1 MLTLVLNQYVVA
13 ILLASDFPAENPRTQ
28 NRTTFIR
35 EPLPTIMKKNPLL
48 ILILILIASCDSK
61 NNSSELEKLTEKLTE
76 KEKQISDLQSQI
88 KSLEKGKNSSKTNQT
103 SDYYRFVETS
113 NSEINVAEKLK
124 SGERKLIDKKDFKD
138 TLDISDNF
146 FVYKHTSEITQ
157 TSESEFESVLRDFDQ
172 VKSEYG
178 NDFFV
183 RVMTFY
189 NGQSLPL
196 ETENS
201 KTDIHILIQPTELGY
216 ENKTF
221 VISDFYDVD
230 LKTLDKKDNNI
241 ELTFEHGKFPRKKEL
256 IIIKPELVKFKENKV
271 TNIDN
276 NFEDFLEL
284 FNKDSI
290 FQVSRVKLPMTVEF
304 ADPEKDYEYSKEV
317 INHKNYRK
325 LNFVKDDSP
334 NPEYEQFIKVNGD
347 KTTIEYRGIEN
358 GISGE
363 YYFEKVNGKWT
374 LITWID
380 SST

>member
-1 MLTLVLNQYVVA
+1 
-13 ILLASDFPAENPRTQ
+13 
-28 NRTTFIR
+28 
-35 EPLPTIMKKNPLL
+35 MKKIPFL
-48 ILILILIASCDSK
+48 ILTLILIASCNSK
-61 NNSSELEKLTEKLTE
+61 QTSSELNKLTEKLTE
-76 KEKQISDLQSQI
+76 KEEQITELKKQIEN
-88 KSLEKGKNSSKTNQT
+88 LENIQT

-113 NSEINVAEKLK
+113 DSEINVAEKLK

-157 TSESEFESVLRDFDQ
+157 TSESEFESVLRDFVQ

-196 ETENS
+196 ENENS

-230 LKTLDKKDNNI
+230 IKTLEKKENNV

-256 IIIKPELVKFKENKV
+256 IIIKPELVKFENK
-271 TNIDN
+271 
-276 NFEDFLEL
+276 
-284 FNKDSI
+284 
-290 FQVSRVKLPMTVEF
+290 
-304 ADPEKDYEYSKEV
+304 
-317 INHKNYRK
+317 
-325 LNFVKDDSP
+325 
-334 NPEYEQFIKVNGD
+334 
-347 KTTIEYRGIEN
+347 
-358 GISGE
+358 
-363 YYFEKVNGKWT
+363 
-374 LITWID
+374 
-380 SST
+380 

>member
-1 MLTLVLNQYVVA
+1 
-13 ILLASDFPAENPRTQ
+13 
-28 NRTTFIR
+28 
-35 EPLPTIMKKNPLL
+35 MKNIPIL
-48 ILILILIASCDSK
+48 ILTLILIASCNSK
-61 NNSSELEKLTEKLTE
+61 QPSSELEKSTKKLTE
-76 KEKQISDLQSQI
+76 KEKQISDLQTQI
-88 KSLEKGKNSSKTNQT
+88 EDLKKDKSSSENSQT

-113 NSEINVAEKLK
+113 DSEINVVEKLK
-124 SGERKLIDKKDFKD
+124 SGERKLIDKKDFRD

-146 FVYKHTSEITQ
+146 FVYEHTSEITQ

-172 VKSEYG
+172 VKSDYG

-230 LKTLDKKDNNI
+230 LKTLENQENSV

-256 IIIKPELVKFKENKV
+256 IIIKPELVKFKRNQV
-271 TNIDN
+271 ANIDN
-276 NFEDFLEL
+276 NFKDFLEL
-284 FNKDSI
+284 FNRDSI
-290 FQVSRVKLPMTVEF
+290 FQISRVKLPMTVEF

-317 INHKNYRK
+317 INRQNYRK

-334 NPEYEQFIKVNGD
+334 NPEYEQFIKVNGN
-347 KTTIEYRGIEN
+347 KATIEYRGIEN

-363 YYFEKVNGKWT
+363 YYFEKLDGKWT

>member
-1 MLTLVLNQYVVA
+1 
-13 ILLASDFPAENPRTQ
+13 
-28 NRTTFIR
+28 
-35 EPLPTIMKKNPLL
+35 MKNIPLL
-48 ILILILIASCDSK
+48 ILTLIFLSSCEF
-61 NNSSELEKLTEKLTE
+61 NSNKLEWNKLNDEIVEKD
-76 KEKQISDLQSQI
+76 KQISELQKKI
-88 KSLEKGKNSSKTNQT
+88 EDLEKGTKNTQS
-103 SDYYRFVETS
+103 SDYYRFVES
-113 NSEINVAEKLK
+113 SDSEINVAEKLK

-230 LKTLDKKDNNI
+230 IKTLEKKDNNI

-256 IIIKPELVKFKENKV
+256 IIIKPELVKFGNK
-271 TNIDN
+271 
-276 NFEDFLEL
+276 
-284 FNKDSI
+284 
-290 FQVSRVKLPMTVEF
+290 
-304 ADPEKDYEYSKEV
+304 
-317 INHKNYRK
+317 
-325 LNFVKDDSP
+325 
-334 NPEYEQFIKVNGD
+334 
-347 KTTIEYRGIEN
+347 
-358 GISGE
+358 
-363 YYFEKVNGKWT
+363 
-374 LITWID
+374 
-380 SST
+380 

>member
-1 MLTLVLNQYVVA
+1 
-13 ILLASDFPAENPRTQ
+13 
-28 NRTTFIR
+28 
-35 EPLPTIMKKNPLL
+35 MKNIPLL
-48 ILILILIASCDSK
+48 ILTLILIASCNSK
-61 NNSSELEKLTEKLTE
+61 QTSSELEKLTEKLTE
-76 KEKQISDLQSQI
+76 KEKQISDLKTQI
-88 KSLEKGKNSSKTNQT
+88 ENLENKQT

-113 NSEINVAEKLK
+113 DSEINVAEKLK
-124 SGERKLIDKKDFKD
+124 SGERKLIEKKDFKD

-230 LKTLDKKDNNI
+230 IKTLEKKENSV

-256 IIIKPELVKFKENKV
+256 IIIKPELVKFGNK
-271 TNIDN
+271 
-276 NFEDFLEL
+276 
-284 FNKDSI
+284 
-290 FQVSRVKLPMTVEF
+290 
-304 ADPEKDYEYSKEV
+304 
-317 INHKNYRK
+317 
-325 LNFVKDDSP
+325 
-334 NPEYEQFIKVNGD
+334 
-347 KTTIEYRGIEN
+347 
-358 GISGE
+358 
-363 YYFEKVNGKWT
+363 
-374 LITWID
+374 
-380 SST
+380 